1 MPVIQPREKFHFA
14 MLLENLLHCLNQL
27 LGFFRGYVPSRIIN
41 ENPILFRYQVAP
53 ERHVILP
60 KLYTSSSSLQSAPTH
75 TKTFRVITQH
85 GKNRSV
91 RTRTETIR
99 NSFKETTSPFR
110 CYRVHVRLKRNLQ
123 RRFVAQFRNW
133 IIRHS
138 IADDEHILHLLT
150 CSIVMLTSY
159 PTLFLIGNQPLF

>member
-14 MLLENLLHCLNQL
+14 RLLESRLHGLYQL
-27 LGFFRGYVPSRIIN
+27 FGFFRGYVPSRIIN

-53 ERHVILP
+53 ERHVLLP

-75 TKTFRVITQH
+75 TKTFRIITQH

-99 NSFKETTSPFR
+99 NSFKEPTSPLC
-110 CYRVHVRLKRNLQ
+110 CYRVHVRLERYLQ
-123 RRFVAQFRNW
+123 GR
-133 IIRHS
+133 
-138 IADDEHILHLLT
+138 
-150 CSIVMLTSY
+150 
-159 PTLFLIGNQPLF
+159 

>member
-14 MLLENLLHCLNQL
+14 RLLESRLHGLYQL
-27 LGFFRGYVPSRIIN
+27 FGFFRSYVPSRIIN

-75 TKTFRVITQH
+75 TKTFRVIAQH
-85 GKNRSV
+85 GKNCSV
-91 RTRTETIR
+91 RTRVETLR
-99 NSFKETTSPFR
+99 NSFEETASPLR

-123 RRFVAQFRNW
+123 GRFVA
-133 IIRHS
+133 
-138 IADDEHILHLLT
+138 
-150 CSIVMLTSY
+150 
-159 PTLFLIGNQPLF
+159 